1 MRYLERETGLRGL
14 MVVQTSQDRKFYL
27 EQFGQELGSDQI
39 ILAPD
44 IYGSIAQ
51 PRSKP
56 FGDVLQSASAL
67 EEKYGISLMRD
78 MVLADRHLGRG
89 YMPAWNGSPQSYTAD
104 LGNRE
109 NTIAACVQSFE
120 FYEELSQSH
129 PPALALAFNGG
140 TGIAGKPISLVC
152 RKRDVPFRS
161 LQAGRIGD
169 TFYWSQD
176 EFENCDEL
184 EAVFESVGPLSA
196 EEIQA
201 ARNGVQPPQ
210 ITKVLQDRK
219 LHIPSLYRTLKDCVY
234 HILQHYYARLRN
246 LKPARYGYK
255 PYSKAFGAFR
265 MYHSARMLEKPPFVT
280 LDEIPQDIK
289 IVYFPLQFE
298 PEVSI
303 QGQAPECP
311 DQFSVLSQIA
321 LSLPA
326 DAVLVVKEHPF
337 QGGRRPYHIYRSI
350 LQMPN
355 AVMVRTSESSQA
367 IIERAALICAITST
381 VAHEGAI
388 LGKPVAHFSRHGPI
402 RAIPHVKYIGSY
414 DDLAWIRKVLSETDS
429 EEEETRRQDGA
440 RYFSALNRYCMD
452 LGELNLFTR
461 SAAPT
466 ESELQLFSAP
476 LLSAVSAARP

>member
-1 MRYLERETGLRGL
+1 MFHFAPCRLA
-14 MVVQTSQDRKFYL
+14 
-27 EQFGQELGSDQI
+27 GS
-39 ILAPD
+39 
-44 IYGSIAQ
+44 
-51 PRSKP
+51 
-56 FGDVLQSASAL
+56 
-67 EEKYGISLMRD
+67 
-78 MVLADRHLGRG
+78 
-89 YMPAWNGSPQSYTAD
+89 
-104 LGNRE
+104 
-109 NTIAACVQSFE
+109 
-120 FYEELSQSH
+120 
-129 PPALALAFNGG
+129 
-140 TGIAGKPISLVC
+140 
-152 RKRDVPFRS
+152 
-161 LQAGRIGD
+161 GD

-303 QGQAPECP
+303 KGQAPECP

-337 QGGRRPYHIYRSI
+337 QGSRRPYHIYRSI

-388 LGKPVAHFSRHGPI
+388 LGKPVAFQPAWADPGDSRMLNISARMTISRGSGRCCRKPI
-402 RAIPHVKYIGSY
+402 AKRKKRDGKTARVTFPHLI
-414 DDLAWIRKVLSETDS
+414 DTAWT
-429 EEEETRRQDGA
+429 
-440 RYFSALNRYCMD
+440 
-452 LGELNLFTR
+452 
-461 SAAPT
+461 
-466 ESELQLFSAP
+466 
-476 LLSAVSAARP
+476 